1 LPSKRVF
8 KLSRISE
15 VSHSHAVVHNNGQ
28 SNDVQEKMEDAASV
42 PVELNLFKYKDSKRS
57 ISAISCRRQ
66 SGFGPLFE
74 P

>member
-1 LPSKRVF
+1 LPNQKIF

-15 VSHSHAVVHNNGQ
+15 ASHSHAAIHNGQ
-28 SNDVQEKMEDAASV
+28 SHEAQEKMEDAAPV
-42 PVELNLFKYKDSKRS
+42 PVESNLFKYKDSKRS
-57 ISAISCRRQ
+57 ISAISDRRQ